1 MSQGQ
6 RLLAIDPGELVGWA
20 VGSTAQ
26 SGELALARHGI
37 TPLKD
42 FAVKLADAFSS
53 YDVVVY
59 EKYGLVKSR
68 NREGSEMPTIQL
80 IGMIRLLSWLNP
92 DVELVKQSPSLK
104 RTADKVIGASDATDF
119 KNLIARESGVHDD
132 AHDIDAIRHLYYW
145 WWKRQVKEG
154 THGK

>member
-26 SGELALARHGI
+26 SGELALLRHGI
-37 TPLKD
+37 TPLKE
-42 FAVKLADAFSS
+42 FAVKLESAFST
-53 YDVVVY
+53 YDVVIY

-80 IGMIRLLSWLNP
+80 IGMIRLLSWINP
-92 DVELVKQSPSLK
+92 DVTLVKQSPSLK
-104 RTADKVIGASDATDF
+104 RTADKAIAAGDSDDF

-145 WWKRQVKEG
+145 WWKQRVKEA